1 MRCYLIVNL
10 TKENAPSCARDA
22 IALLCQAGAQ
32 VILTPETAV
41 ALGEQE
47 PLRLPDKEAME
58 ACDIAISIGGDGT
71 LLHAAIDALM
81 FDKPVIG
88 INSGRLGYLTQIERP
103 LENSLSKLAAGQF
116 SIQPR
121 TVLEAEILQKDGSRQ
136 HLFAINDIVIARNTV
151 ANMIDIEV
159 ERGRISFASYRA
171 DGLIIATPTGSTAY
185 SMSAGGAIVDPNMEC
200 LIMTPICP
208 HSLADRSV
216 VLTAREPLHVRLI
229 TRNTMPDA
237 GVSVDGAAPL
247 PMVDG
252 TELYIYASA
261 KRSLFVQLD
270 DVSFYKTLG
279 QKLIGK

>member
-22 IALLCQAGAQ
+22 IASLCRAGAK
-32 VILTPETAV
+32 VILAHETAA
-41 ALGEQE
+41 ALGVQGH
-47 PLRLPDKEAME
+47 LQLSGREAME
-58 ACDIAISIGGDGT
+58 ACDIVVSIGGDGT
-71 LLHAAIDALM
+71 LLHAAIDALP

-103 LENSLSKLAAGQF
+103 FDDSLSKLASGRF

-121 TVLEAEILQKDGSRQ
+121 TVLEAEIQQKDGSRQ
-136 HLFAINDIVIARNTV
+136 HRFAINDIVIARNTV

-159 ERGRISFASYRA
+159 ERGKISFASYRA

-216 VLTAREPLHVRLI
+216 VLTAQEPLRVRLV
-229 TRNTMPDA
+229 TCNTTPDA
-237 GVSVDGAAPL
+237 GISVDGAAPL

-270 DVSFYKTLG
+270 DVSFYKALG

>member
-22 IALLCQAGAQ
+22 IASLCQAGAQ

-47 PLRLPDKEAME
+47 PLLLPDKEAME

-121 TVLEAEILQKDGSRQ
+121 TVLEAEICRKT
-136 HLFAINDIVIARNTV
+136 A
-151 ANMIDIEV
+151 
-159 ERGRISFASYRA
+159 A
-171 DGLIIATPTGSTAY
+171 DSIFSPST
-185 SMSAGGAIVDPNMEC
+185 I
-200 LIMTPICP
+200 L
-208 HSLADRSV
+208 
-216 VLTAREPLHVRLI
+216 
-229 TRNTMPDA
+229 
-237 GVSVDGAAPL
+237 
-247 PMVDG
+247 
-252 TELYIYASA
+252 
-261 KRSLFVQLD
+261 
-270 DVSFYKTLG
+270 
-279 QKLIGK
+279 